1 MGAAR
6 DITIALLEG
15 MARRVGEELA
25 ERAIRRT
32 QKRQTKRPDSGTVR
46 ETSPTETPRGK
57 GL

>member
-25 ERAIRRT
+25 DRGIGRLR
-32 QKRQTKRPDSGTVR
+32 KRQGTSPKTEAPA
-46 ETSPTETPRGK
+46 ETSPSERPSEK
-57 GL
+57 GP